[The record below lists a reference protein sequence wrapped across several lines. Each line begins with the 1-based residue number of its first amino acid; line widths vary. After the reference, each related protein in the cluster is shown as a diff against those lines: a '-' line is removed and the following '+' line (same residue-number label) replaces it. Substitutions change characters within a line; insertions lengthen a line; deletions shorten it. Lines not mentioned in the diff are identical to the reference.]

1 MSDFFRDRL
10 FTTNAIHGMF
20 NEYGD
25 KYIVSMQGYNH
36 EDRIISE
43 ADQLPNEDGN
53 STIGYELDV
62 RGWPSRYSY
71 VPEGGIS
78 LGNKFFTWKNGQIYM
93 HNSNTQN
100 RNTFYNPEL
109 PLLEDGMLNPDFD
122 PTLGFTPSH
131 VQVIFND
138 NPSAVKEF
146 LTLGW
151 EGDNDWVVTNINTEN
166 FEEQINTLQ
175 LNQVTR
181 EGKHFIPIVSEVP
194 NTYVIDPAGTYTG
207 SDGQTY
213 RGEGTKLKSGI
224 KGFYN
229 NVTLTNS
236 STEARELFSINTENF
251 ISSN

>member
-1 MSDFFRDRL
+1 
-10 FTTNAIHGMF
+10 
-20 NEYGD
+20 
-25 KYIVSMQGYNH
+25 
-36 EDRIISE
+36 
-43 ADQLPNEDGN
+43 
-53 STIGYELDV
+53 
-62 RGWPSRYSY
+62 
-71 VPEGGIS
+71 
-78 LGNKFFTWKNGQIYM
+78 M
-93 HNSNTQN
+93 HNSNAQN
-100 RNTFYNPEL
+100 RNTFYNPLIPTDE
-109 PLLEDGMLNPDFD
+109 MYD

-138 NPSAVKEF
+138 QPSAVKEF

-194 NTYVIDPAGTYTG
+194 NTYVLDPAGTYTG

-213 RGEGTKLKSGI
+213 RGDGTKLKSGI

-236 STEARELFSINTENF
+236 STEARELFSINTKPV
-251 ISSN
+251 SYTHLTLPTKA

>member
-1 MSDFFRDRL
+1 MCIRDRSRNN
-10 FTTNAIHGMF
+10 FYGEQF
-20 NEYGD
+20 N
-25 KYIVSMQGYNH
+25 
-36 EDRIISE
+36 
-43 ADQLPNEDGN
+43 
-53 STIGYELDV
+53 
-62 RGWPSRYSY
+62 
-71 VPEGGIS
+71 
-78 LGNKFFTWKNGQIYM
+78 
-93 HNSNTQN
+93 
-100 RNTFYNPEL
+100 
-109 PLLEDGMLNPDFD
+109 
-122 PTLGFTPSH
+122 SH

-151 EGDNDWVVTNINTEN
+151 EGDNDWVITNINTEN

-194 NTYVIDPAGTYTG
+194 DTYVLDNTNGTYAG
-207 SDGQTY
+207 SDGNMY

>member
-1 MSDFFRDRL
+1 M
-10 FTTNAIHGMF
+10 
-20 NEYGD
+20 
-25 KYIVSMQGYNH
+25 
-36 EDRIISE
+36 
-43 ADQLPNEDGN
+43 
-53 STIGYELDV
+53 
-62 RGWPSRYSY
+62 W
-71 VPEGGIS
+71 
-78 LGNKFFTWKNGQIYM
+78 M
-93 HNSNTQN
+93 HNSNTAG
-100 RNTFYNPEL
+100 RNQFYDEVNPAFV
-109 PLLEDGMLNPDFD
+109 DMATTPDE
-122 PTLGFTPSH
+122 PERIRSQYNSH

-194 NTYVIDPAGTYTG
+194 NTYVMATQVQIDDENIVKYAG
-207 SDGQTY
+207 SDGNMYVGGLRTD
-213 RGEGTKLKSGI
+213 GEPDVKLKSGI